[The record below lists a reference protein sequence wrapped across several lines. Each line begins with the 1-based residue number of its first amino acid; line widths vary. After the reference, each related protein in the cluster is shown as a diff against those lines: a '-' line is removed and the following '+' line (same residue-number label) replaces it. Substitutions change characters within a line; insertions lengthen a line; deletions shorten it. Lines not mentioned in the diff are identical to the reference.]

1 MPYFQ
6 LPVQIP
12 VHEIGVMTVASPNLE
27 VSSNRNPSPIKS
39 PRVTIS
45 PDLEPRFS
53 KSKTT
58 PTKLNAKAALSD
70 QTNQFRK
77 DKINPF
83 KPSELEACLFAI
95 PFWPAI
101 QALYSCGLQE
111 AVHSYKARADNKIK
125 HYR

>member
-1 MPYFQ
+1 MLKMQPYFVPSQVMYYSSGYDMPYFQ

-58 PTKLNAKAALSD
+58 PTKLNAKAGPERA
-70 QTNQFRK
+70 T
-77 DKINPF
+77 P
-83 KPSELEACLFAI
+83 PAEEPEEL
-95 PFWPAI
+95 
-101 QALYSCGLQE
+101 
-111 AVHSYKARADNKIK
+111 V
-125 HYR
+125 HYRIIEVPVEKLVEKA